1 MSQQAQ
7 FVRVSLEL
15 KKRHVKNLTELVC
28 LLFGCNNNARLL
40 TPSAKEIS
48 GRERR
53 FRNQCFRNH
62 TEKQRADQP
71 AVKEADEHAVNLGAE
86 PANQQLLRLQLH

>member
-1 MSQQAQ
+1 MSQHAQ

-15 KKRHVKNLTELVC
+15 KKRHVKILTELVC
-28 LLFGCNNNARLL
+28 HLFCCNDNARLL

-53 FRNQCFRNH
+53 FRNH

-71 AVKEADEHAVNLGAE
+71 AVQEADEHAVNLAAE